1 MRILT
6 GITPSGTPHLGNYIG
21 AIKPA
26 LSRQTQGEA
35 LYFIADLHSLVKLWD
50 AKLRQQ
56 YILELAATWLACGLD
71 PDKTVFYLQSQVPE
85 ISELSW
91 VLNTVAAKGLLN
103 RAHAY
108 KDLVAKNRE
117 AQEDEDHA
125 ITMGLFCYP
134 VLMAADIV
142 GFNAEYVPVGKD
154 QVQHIE
160 IARDIAGRFNHL
172 YGEVFTLP
180 QAIVDDNTATLPGL
194 DGRKMSKSYGN
205 TIPLFEPSK
214 RLRKLINK
222 IVTNSLPPEA
232 PKETEGCSLFQ
243 IYRAFADEAEQQ
255 TVAERYASGI
265 GWGEMKQLLFE
276 KVDAEL
282 TEARE
287 RYDYFLAHPAEVAE
301 ILDQGAEKARAMII
315 PVLDKVKALSGLGRL
330 V

>member
-1 MRILT
+1 MRMLT

-26 LSRQTQGEA
+26 LSRQWQGES

-50 AKLRQQ
+50 AKLRQL

-71 PDKTVFYLQSQVPE
+71 PNHTVFYLQSQVPE

-91 VLNTVAAKGLLN
+91 ILSAVAAKGLLN

-108 KDLVAKNRE
+108 KDLVTKNRDI
-117 AQEDEDHA
+117 QEDDDHA

-134 VLMAADIV
+134 VLMSADIV
-142 GFNAEYVPVGKD
+142 GFNADYVPVGKD
-154 QVQHIE
+154 QVQHVE
-160 IARDIAGRFNHL
+160 IARDISGRFNHL
-172 YGEVFTLP
+172 YGKVFTLP

-205 TIPLFEPSK
+205 TISLFEPSK

-232 PKETEGCSLFQ
+232 PKTTAGCSLFQ
-243 IYRAFADEAEQQ
+243 IYRAFSNEVEQQ
-255 TVAERYASGI
+255 AVAARYASGI
-265 GWGEMKQLLFE
+265 GWSEMKQLLFE

-282 TEARE
+282 ALTRE
-287 RYDYFLAHPAEVAE
+287 RYEYYLCNPAEVAD
-301 ILDQGAEKARAMII
+301 ILDQGASKARAIII
-315 PVLDKVKALSGLGRL
+315 PVLDKVKTLSGLGRL
-330 V
+330 